1 VRRCARR
8 RLGFWQTYIFAA
20 LIRLAVRLKAY
31 WNLGSC
37 ACMARGHQRF
47 CFICVLGNVQNIKGI
62 VSFSPSYAHVS
73 YHLYLMRPVPSRCR
87 FKLYA
92 CGHAFS
98 QQRKTTCRLDR
109 GLISQHACVGVF
121 RFPRPAP
128 DCPTIIAVCPS
139 VERKPLPKHC
149 GFACSSQ
156 PICKRLVPENVTC
169 NNCMQFV

>member
-1 VRRCARR
+1 VGVSTFRAGAYMLASDWGMRRAACEGVRGEGWAF
-8 RLGFWQTYIFAA
+8 GKHIFAA

-31 WNLGSC
+31 WNPGSC

-73 YHLYLMRPVPSRCR
+73 YHLYLLRPVPSRCR

-92 CGHAFS
+92 CGHAFP

-128 DCPTIIAVCPS
+128 DCPTP
-139 VERKPLPKHC
+139 EC
-149 GFACSSQ
+149 GA
-156 PICKRLVPENVTC
+156 
-169 NNCMQFV
+169 